1 MGSKTEY
8 TPELLEAWLR
18 RSLPQELIPYSVT
31 VHTVKSE
38 IGFLS
43 TQFRATMKMG
53 DSEIRLFIKTM
64 PPDDLHKGV
73 VANTF
78 CDVTEIETY
87 RVLFRELAAFESR
100 NKPGK
105 QFNRQ

>member
-1 MGSKTEY
+1 MGSETEY
-8 TPELLEAWLR
+8 TPEILVAWLR
-18 RSLPQELIPYSVT
+18 RSLPQETVPYSIAVNP
-31 VHTVKSE
+31 VKSE

-43 TQFRATMKMG
+43 TQFRATVKMG
-53 DSEIRLFIKTM
+53 DREIRLFIKTM

-87 RVLFRELAAFESR
+87 RVLFRELAVFESG
-100 NKPGK
+100 NKPG
-105 QFNRQ
+105 

>member
-1 MGSKTEY
+1 MGSKIEY
-8 TPELLEAWLR
+8 TPETLEGWLR
-18 RSLPQELIPYSVT
+18 RSLPRGIIPDSIA
-31 VHTVKSE
+31 VHPVKSE

-43 TQFRATMKMG
+43 TQFRATVKMG
-53 DSEIRLFIKTM
+53 DEEIRLFIKTM
-64 PPDDLHKGV
+64 PCDDLHKGV

-100 NKPGK
+100 NKPG
-105 QFNRQ
+105 

>member
-1 MGSKTEY
+1 MSSTTDY
-8 TPELLEAWLR
+8 TPQILEAWLR
-18 RSLPQELIPYSVT
+18 RSLPRETFIA
-31 VHTVKSE
+31 VHPVKSE

-43 TQFRATMKMG
+43 TQFRATVKMG
-53 DSEIRLFIKTM
+53 DREIRLFIKTM

-100 NKPGK
+100 NKPG
-105 QFNRQ
+105 

>member
-8 TPELLEAWLR
+8 TPEILEEWLR
-18 RSLPQELIPYSVT
+18 HYLPRETIPYSIE
-31 VHTVKSE
+31 VHPVKSE

-43 TQFRATMKMG
+43 TQFRATVKMG
-53 DSEIRLFIKTM
+53 DREIKLFMKTM

-87 RVLFRELAAFESR
+87 RILFRELAAFESK
-100 NKPGK
+100 NKPG
-105 QFNRQ
+105 